1 MVVET
6 AGVLEGQGV
15 RELGVNLE
23 GAGPQEVV
31 RGRAAWC
38 GALLTEALC
47 GGRSWRPEV
56 ALQRQE
62 EVEQMSESDEGEK
75 EPGGSGWTPHL

>member
-6 AGVLEGQGV
+6 AGVLEVQGE
-15 RELGVNLE
+15 RELGVTLE
-23 GAGPQEVV
+23 GAGPQEAV

-56 ALQRQE
+56 ALQRE
-62 EVEQMSESDEGEK
+62 GEQMNESDEGEE